1 MLFFMV
7 GRLSDIH
14 NQADLLNVLTTLR
27 MAAVY
32 DIFGQTLLHNSY
44 KDVAAGNVDASN
56 LIATL
61 PEGNI
66 TLKQFT
72 DQLNG
77 LNGSALV
84 ETKRNANRALTRNL
98 FKESFRI
105 TESYCGSSS
114 QLNALKA
121 EGWFEFARIV
131 ANCLSH
137 NFRLEFRPYDLTCLP
152 VSYNGVTIDSS
163 FDGQPISMQLEIL
176 INLVDGLIA
185 FAKTIH

>member
-1 MLFFMV
+1 
-7 GRLSDIH
+7 
-14 NQADLLNVLTTLR
+14 

-32 DIFGQTLLHNSY
+32 DIFGQTLLHNFY
-44 KDVAAGNVDASN
+44 KDVAAGNADASV

-77 LNGSALV
+77 LNDRALV

-105 TESYCGSSS
+105 TQAYCWSSS
-114 QLNALKA
+114 QLKALRA
-121 EGWFEFARIV
+121 EDWYEFARIV
-131 ANCLSH
+131 SNCLSH
-137 NFRLEFRPYDLTCLP
+137 NFRLEFRPYDHSRLP
-152 VSYNGVTIDSS
+152 VSYNGVTIDRS
-163 FDGQPISMQLEIL
+163 FDGQPISMKLEIL
-176 INLVDGLIA
+176 INLVDELIA
-185 FAKTIH
+185 FARTIH